1 MAAKSSIAGVLIG
14 RAGPSWRYM
23 RLGFFHGWRTVRGV
37 PAIRGERLE
46 RIGAFAGFDELIDR
60 NLDLGPTTWRQSG
73 YWTEIRQL
81 RYGWCRRRRRRGPPP
96 AIPGMPRNCRLSC
109 CGTKVRIHL
118 PPAKGHTNSIIG
130 WSYLGARRSNRKLV
144 RHASPRIY
152 SSFSKPVLCPRLFAI
167 LTQPK
172 VILELTTIHRLLSI
186 FTSPRRPRTSA
197 QDRCSEPTTFDLGWL
212 LLL

>member
-1 MAAKSSIAGVLIG
+1 LTATSTSAQQLGDNLATGQKFARFVTGGAVDDEGEVLHPRSPGCLGIAGF
-14 RAGPSWRYM
+14 RAA
-23 RLGFFHGWRTVRGV
+23 V
-37 PAIRGERLE
+37 P
-46 RIGAFAGFDELIDR
+46 
-60 NLDLGPTTWRQSG
+60 
-73 YWTEIRQL
+73 
-81 RYGWCRRRRRRGPPP
+81 
-96 AIPGMPRNCRLSC
+96 
-109 CGTKVRIHL
+109 KVRIHL
-118 PPAKGHTNSIIG
+118 PPAKSHTNSIIG